1 MTEIWF
7 LYVEVLGL
15 VGVSGW
21 SSEDLALCR
30 VEGSVDELEVLRFL
44 RLRWTSVNSPSWL
57 LTDDMTV
64 K

>member
-1 MTEIWF
+1 M
-7 LYVEVLGL
+7 VQRVL
-15 VGVSGW
+15 V
-21 SSEDLALCR
+21 LCR
-30 VEGSVDELEVLRFL
+30 VEGSGGELEVLRFL